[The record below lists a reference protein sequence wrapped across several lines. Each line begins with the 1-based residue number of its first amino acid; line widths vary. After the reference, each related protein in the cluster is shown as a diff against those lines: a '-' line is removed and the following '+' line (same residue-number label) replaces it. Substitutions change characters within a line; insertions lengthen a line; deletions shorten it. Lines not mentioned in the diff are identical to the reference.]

1 MPWTDSLVAF
11 IFGFVIA
18 TVIFYVIPK
27 VRAKALKQPK

>member
-1 MPWTDSLVAF
+1 MTWTDTLVAF

-27 VRAKALKQPK
+27 VRAKALKLK